1 VAMVNRDRVI
11 GPASYAPELV
21 TLEDLAPA
29 KFVAIARQ
37 NFPAIGENARA
48 AACRATNARNT

>member
-1 VAMVNRDRVI
+1 MVNRDTVI

-29 KFVAIARQ
+29 ALVSSTAE
-37 NFPAIGENARA
+37 NFTAIG
-48 AACRATNARNT
+48 

>member
-21 TLEDLAPA
+21 ALEDLAPPA
-29 KFVAIARQ
+29 LVSSTAE
-37 NFPAIGENARA
+37 NFTAIGQDARA
-48 AACRATNARNT
+48 AACRATNAWK

>member
-1 VAMVNRDRVI
+1 MVNRDTVI

-29 KFVAIARQ
+29 ALVSSTAE
-37 NFPAIGENARA
+37 NFTAIGQNARA
-48 AACRATNARNT
+48 AACRATKAWK